1 MFDENVVSMEEEE
14 RMERQNLLKG
24 LHPKMRQWYNSVPI
38 APIKQRYGMFPPFWQ
53 DLEKWEHLKLLR
65 KLYLTATE
73 KTESGSIFDIMELLK
88 VFVDATS
95 VNVAVDIVEGSNGEN
110 FTTETPSGGNESQA
124 VKKRRNRWGAAPI
137 ETASTEVFAEGVTP
151 EIQPISAASSESNIA
166 AEEAAIKKQR
176 RSTRWSAAEVTNV
189 PAFVPIA
196 PLTQEVIQ
204 QTMVLKV
211 QLEQIG
217 SRLVT
222 VLQDAVRI
230 SLDPSRSP
238 SPPPRYDGTGKRS
251 NTRDVRMKEDLI
263 EQRGKIIEE
272 LIQINPHFQPPSDY
286 IRAKPFKRL
295 IIPFREFPTYN
306 FIGLIIGPRGNTQ
319 KELELATGCKI
330 SIRGKGSSKEGSL
343 GRAGKKNP
351 DDDEELHVHVTADD
365 AAKVE
370 AGAKLIASFLNPIDD
385 EKNDHKQKQLRE
397 LVRKSLVFITK
408 IMLEYFIEI
417 TFDRIR
423 D

>member
-24 LHPKMRQWYNSVPI
+24 LHPKMKQWYNSVPI
-38 APIKQRYGMFPPFWQ
+38 APIKEKYGMFPPFWQ

-88 VFVDATS
+88 VFVDAIP
-95 VNVAVDIVEGSNGEN
+95 VNTVVDIVEATNGEN
-110 FTTETPSGGNESQA
+110 STTEIPSSGTESQA
-124 VKKRRNRWGAAPI
+124 VKKRRNRWGAAPV
-137 ETASTEVFAEGVTP
+137 ETATTEGSAEGVTP
-151 EIQPISAASSESNIA
+151 EITAESSESIIA

-365 AAKVE
+365 AKKVE
-370 AGAKLIASFLNPIDD
+370 EGAKLIASFLNPIDD
-385 EKNDHKQKQLRE
+385 EKNDHKQNQLRQ
-397 LVRKSLVFITK
+397 LVRKSLVFIK
-408 IMLEYFIEI
+408 KDCWNILLKFYLIA
-417 TFDRIR
+417 
-423 D
+423 

>member
-1 MFDENVVSMEEEE
+1 MFDENMVSLEEEE

-24 LHPKMRQWYNSVPI
+24 LHPKMRLWYNSVPI
-38 APIKQRYGMFPPFWQ
+38 ASIKEKYGMFPPFWQ

-73 KTESGSIFDIMELLK
+73 KTESGSIFDIMELEK
-88 VFVDATS
+88 SFIDAMYASAVVDT
-95 VNVAVDIVEGSNGEN
+95 VDVSNEEN
-110 FTTETPSGGNESQA
+110 SKTELSSSGNESQA
-124 VKKRRNRWGAAPI
+124 IKKRRNRWGAAPV
-137 ETASTEVFAEGVTP
+137 EATSTEVSTEGVSPQTVL
-151 EIQPISAASSESNIA
+151 AESIA
-166 AEEAAIKKQR
+166 AEDAAVKKQR
-176 RSTRWSAAEVTNV
+176 RSTRWSAAEVANV
-189 PAFVPIA
+189 PTFAPIVP
-196 PLTQEVIQ
+196 LSQEVIQ

-217 SRLVT
+217 QRLVT

-238 SPPPRYDGTGKRS
+238 SPPPRYDGAGKRS
-251 NTRDVRMKEDLI
+251 NTRDVRMKEELI

-272 LIQINPHFQPPSDY
+272 LIAINPQFQPPADY
-286 IRAKPFKRL
+286 IRARPFKRL

-397 LVRKSLVFITK
+397 LVSICALYIKKFARFFLCWSLT
-408 IMLEYFIEI
+408 
-417 TFDRIR
+417 
-423 D
+423 